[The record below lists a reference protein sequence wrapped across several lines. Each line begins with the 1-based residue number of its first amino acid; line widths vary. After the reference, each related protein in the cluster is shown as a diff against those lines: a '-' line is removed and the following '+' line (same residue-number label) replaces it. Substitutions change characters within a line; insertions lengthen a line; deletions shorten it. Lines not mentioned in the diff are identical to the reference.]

1 MMPLLY
7 IKVDDDDDDDDDDDV
22 RTHNKNVM
30 LCKEGSQSVVV
41 GKSRL
46 LWSPRVFSPEESL
59 LLLRFC
65 ALLSLCARA
74 CVCTN
79 DDDDDDK
86 NGLLQHTQRERD
98 QKRQIF
104 RVSNTES
111 KCMDSRVPISGPP
124 LSKSS
129 RKSAFVK
136 GT

>member
-1 MMPLLY
+1 MPLLY
-7 IKVDDDDDDDDDDDV
+7 IKVDDDDDDDDDV

-79 DDDDDDK
+79 DDDDDDWK
-86 NGLLQHTQRERD
+86 
-98 QKRQIF
+98 
-104 RVSNTES
+104 
-111 KCMDSRVPISGPP
+111 
-124 LSKSS
+124 
-129 RKSAFVK
+129 
-136 GT
+136 